1 LSSIYKGQKAQ
12 EIIKAYELKEVTC
25 AAFDEEPDL
34 DGFESLNET
43 THPSGEGGFAPLT
56 EEVEGPRLDRERLD
70 RIEKEAYEKA
80 FQLGE
85 KAGVEGGERLYRSAV
100 QSLVEA
106 AQGVKRLEK
115 DFYARVEKEI
125 LDLVIATTRKVVQRE
140 INTQRDMILDV
151 LREAIAK
158 TIDREKI
165 RVRINPSDFDFVH
178 AHKPDII
185 SAVDGV
191 KDVVIEKDGTISRG
205 GAIVESDYGTIDA
218 RTERRFESVEKAL
231 RRQRGGKTD
240 VVSETLTDH
249 REKGRAN

>member
-1 LSSIYKGQKAQ
+1 MSNIYKGQEAQ
-12 EIIKAYELKEVTC
+12 EIIQPYELKEVTC
-25 AAFDEEPDL
+25 AAFGEEPDL
-34 DGFESLNET
+34 DGFERLDEMS
-43 THPSGEGGFAPLT
+43 HPSGEGEFAPLT
-56 EEVEGPRLDRERLD
+56 EEVKVGHPDRERLD

-106 AQGVKRLEK
+106 VQGVKRLEEE
-115 DFYARVEKEI
+115 FYARVEKEI

-151 LREAIAK
+151 LREAVAK

-191 KDVVIEKDGTISRG
+191 KDLVIEKDETISRG

-218 RTERRFESVEKAL
+218 RTERRLESVEKAL
-231 RRQRGGKTD
+231 KRQRDGKSD
-240 VVSETLTDH
+240 VVRENPTDH
-249 REKGRAN
+249 CEKERAN